1 MKRLFLLL
9 LLVPQAASA
18 HVPNRWRSVGWID
31 STDIGGGPE
40 QVTRLPTRGAV
51 KLRLH
56 ALSGDVEVVAGG
68 EKQVT
73 VKLRG
78 ADNTPHVSLR
88 EDGGDRVELLFDGV
102 PLLRCGRVCVEVPR
116 TSAVEVAVDAGDVQV
131 HGTHGDVR
139 ARSTGGD
146 VRVEYGE
153 SVQVRSVSGDVIVE
167 GASGEVRVDTV
178 SGDVHVGTAGSSGKV
193 AVNTT
198 SGDVHWVGSCA
209 NGCRLEART
218 LSGDVMLQP
227 ADKSSFALRFQ
238 THTGDVADDLK
249 LTFAG
254 PRPPREPSLAARY
267 GAGDGLVEVQ
277 TFSGDLHLAHAR

>member
-1 MKRLFLLL
+1 MKRQFFLLL
-9 LLVPQAASA
+9 LLPAAASA
-18 HVPNRWRSVGWID
+18 RVPNWWRSVGWID
-31 STDIGGGPE
+31 SNDVGGGPD
-40 QVTRLPTRGAV
+40 QVTHLPTRGAV

-68 EKQVT
+68 EKQIT

-78 ADNTPHVSLR
+78 ADGAHVSLR
-88 EDGGDRVELLFDGV
+88 EDGGDRVELLFDGLPV
-102 PLLRCGRVCVEVPR
+102 LRCGRVCVEVPR
-116 TSAVEVAVDAGDVQV
+116 TSAVEVAADAGDVQV

-146 VRVEYGE
+146 VHVEHVE
-153 SVQVRSVSGDVIVE
+153 SVQVRSVSGDVVVE
-167 GASGEVRVDTV
+167 SASGEVRVDTV

-198 SGDVHWVGSCA
+198 SGDVHWVGGCA

-254 PRPPREPSLAARY
+254 ARSPREPNLAARY

-277 TFSGDLHLAHAR
+277 TFSGDLHLARAR